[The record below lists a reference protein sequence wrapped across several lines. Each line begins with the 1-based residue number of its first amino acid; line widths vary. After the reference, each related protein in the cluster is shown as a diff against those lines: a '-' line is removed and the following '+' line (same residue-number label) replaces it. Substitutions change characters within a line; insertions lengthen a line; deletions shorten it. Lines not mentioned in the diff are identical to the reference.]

1 MEALSKILNK
11 EVEGQYLGGF
21 IVNGTINDPLN
32 VSHLLFADDVLIFF
46 FCQSDTDS
54 SFEVVLVGLKMN
66 LGKSKLV
73 PMGVVP
79 DMEEL
84 AYILRCKV
92 SHC

>member
-1 MEALSKILNK
+1 
-11 EVEGQYLGGF
+11 
-21 IVNGTINDPLN
+21 
-32 VSHLLFADDVLIFF
+32 
-46 FCQSDTDS
+46 
-54 SFEVVLVGLKMN
+54 MN